1 MYAVGMI
8 VEHALL
14 TVAEADGEKFES
26 AYGRAKELLEQTE
39 GLLWLR
45 MHRGVENPG
54 NYLLLVGWE
63 SVEAHEVNFRQTER
77 FTQWRGLIGPYL
89 TAAPQVEHYREI

>member
-8 VEHALL
+8 VEHALFS
-14 TVAEADGEKFES
+14 VAEADAEKFES
-26 AYGRAKELLEQTE
+26 AYAQAKVLLEQTE

-45 MHRGVENPG
+45 MHRGVESPG
-54 NYLLLVGWE
+54 SYLLLVGWE

-77 FTQWRGLIGPYL
+77 FTRWRALIGPYF
-89 TAAPQVEHYREI
+89 AAVPQVEHFREI